1 MQLNSSTQSLKPNP
15 TQLVSQD
22 LATPPVAYFRQ
33 LSTFLTLVAG
43 KLSRVNLS
51 VGFENIKMLIYS
63 LIA

>member
-15 TQLVSQD
+15 NQLASQG
-22 LATPPVAYFRQ
+22 LATPPVVYFRQ
-33 LSTFLTLVAG
+33 LSTFAASVAG
-43 KLSRVNLS
+43 KLSRVNLT